1 MKKAL
6 LALLAVSLTGIAAY
20 AAADVSGKWDYTMKF
35 GEREM
40 KSVITFVQT
49 GEKLAVTVESVGR
62 DGQPQESKGEGTIKG
77 DEVIW
82 KVVRETPR
90 GTMETT
96 YKGKLIDA
104 NNMKGTLERGGG
116 MGNPPGGNP
125 PGGNPPG
132 GGQMTPP
139 EWTAVRQAK

>member
-6 LALLAVSLTGIAAY
+6 IALLAMALTGIVAY
-20 AAADVSGKWDYTMKF
+20 AAVEIGGSWDFTMKM

-40 KSVITFVQT
+40 KSVVTFVQT
-49 GEKLAVTVESVGR
+49 GEKLAVTVAGVGR
-62 DGQPQESKGEGTIKG
+62 DGQPTESKGEGTIKG
-77 DEVIW
+77 NDVTW
-82 KVVRETPR
+82 KIVRETQR

-96 YKGKLIDA
+96 YKGTIVDQ
-104 NNMKGTLERGGG
+104 NNMKGTMERGGG
-116 MGNPPGGNP
+116 MGNPPGG
-125 PGGNPPG
+125 GNPPAG